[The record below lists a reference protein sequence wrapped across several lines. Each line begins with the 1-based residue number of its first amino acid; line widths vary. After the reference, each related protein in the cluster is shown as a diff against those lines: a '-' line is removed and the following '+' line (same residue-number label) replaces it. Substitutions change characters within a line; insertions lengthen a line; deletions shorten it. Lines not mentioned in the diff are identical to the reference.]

1 MLSNRD
7 MSAINLN
14 STQLR
19 QAAAIKEKIAA
30 LEKKLAKIV
39 GPQEAAAV
47 VNGGVLPK
55 KSKFSPAAI
64 ARIRA
69 AQKARWAKLK
79 ETLAKHAD

>member
-1 MLSNRD
+1 MLSNEC

-47 VNGGVLPK
+47 VNGVLPK

-79 ETLAKHAD
+79 ETLAKHAE

>member
-1 MLSNRD
+1 
-7 MSAINLN
+7 LN

-19 QAAAIKEKIAA
+19 QAAAIKEQISA
-30 LEKKLAKIV
+30 LEKKLAKII
-39 GPQEAAAV
+39 GADEAAAFTSTPPV
-47 VNGGVLPK
+47 K

-79 ETLAKHAD
+79 EQLAKHAN

>member
-1 MLSNRD
+1 

-47 VNGGVLPK
+47 VSGSLPK

-79 ETLAKHAD
+79 ETLAKHAA